1 MVKTRPARPQES
13 PNDIIKKNMHG
24 GKKLMQR
31 NVTAS
36 DVARYLGM
44 SQSTVS
50 RVFTPGASVSEE
62 TKRKVLG
69 AARELGY
76 RPNAIARSL
85 ITKKSNIIGIVM
97 GDIKNPFYPDVLSKF
112 SRELSKKGYH
122 VLFFNAE
129 NDQLIGDEV
138 NQFLEYNVEGVIV
151 TDALLTTS
159 VESYFNENNIPIVMF
174 NRYNPNSFTHAV
186 YCDNVD
192 GGYQIGK
199 YLIETGHRSIAFISG
214 THNTST
220 SKDREKGFRN
230 ALVESGV
237 NLITDDGD
245 YTYEGGFQ
253 AALRLLSSINRP
265 DAIFCANDIMALGAI
280 DAAKE
285 IGMSIPKDVSI
296 IGFDDISLAAWF
308 GYSLTTWK
316 QPVNQMVEET
326 IKMLLNLIDQK
337 ESYSSPVYKSLK
349 GCLIERKSVT
359 QR

>member
-1 MVKTRPARPQES
+1 
-13 PNDIIKKNMHG
+13 
-24 GKKLMQR
+24 
-31 NVTAS
+31 
-36 DVARYLGM
+36 M

-50 RVFTPGASVSEE
+50 RVFTPGASVAEG
-62 TKRKVLG
+62 TKRKVLL
-69 AARELGY
+69 AASELGY

-97 GDIKNPFYPDVLSKF
+97 GDINNPFYPEVLSKF
-112 SRELSKKGYH
+112 SKELKRKGYH
-122 VLFFNAE
+122 VLFVNAE
-129 NDQLIGDEV
+129 NDKLSGDEA

-159 VESYFNENNIPIVMF
+159 VESYFKDNNIPIVMF
-174 NRYNPNSFTHAV
+174 NRYKPNSFFPAV
-186 YCDNVD
+186 FCDNID

-199 YLIETGHRSIAFISG
+199 YLIDRGHRSIAFISG

-230 ALVESGV
+230 ALLESGF

-245 YTYEGGFQ
+245 YTYEGGYQ
-253 AALRLLSSINRP
+253 AALRLLNCMNRP

-285 IGMSIPKDVSI
+285 IGLRIPEDVSFV
-296 IGFDDISLAAWF
+296 GFDDISLAAWS

-316 QPVNQMVEET
+316 QPVNSMIEESV
-326 IKMLLNLIDQK
+326 KMLLDLIDHK
-337 ESYSSPVYKSLK
+337 ELDIPVYKAIK
-349 GCLIERKSVT
+349 GCLLERKSVA
-359 QR
+359 QH